1 MGAFRI
7 GLAGLQR
14 GKGRSDCYLAASC
27 CPSLMESALEEQTFE
42 IVGSCFESR
51 WLLNDCVSYLLCDW
65 RELESE
71 SEEVPIAIEDA
82 NGLCCGLGVLVNV
95 DGACDGACELGGVS

>member
-1 MGAFRI
+1 
-7 GLAGLQR
+7 
-14 GKGRSDCYLAASC
+14 
-27 CPSLMESALEEQTFE
+27 MESALEELTFE
-42 IVGSCFESR
+42 IVGSCFER
-51 WLLNDCVSYLLCDW
+51 RFDLLMIVFSYLLCDW

>member
-1 MGAFRI
+1 MRLLTHA
-7 GLAGLQR
+7 LKTLWV
-14 GKGRSDCYLAASC
+14 SEDC
-27 CPSLMESALEEQTFE
+27 
-42 IVGSCFESR
+42 I
-51 WLLNDCVSYLLCDW
+51 SYLLCDW

-82 NGLCCGLGVLVNV
+82 NRLCCGLGVLVNV